1 LNAYWILGV
10 PAGSRHRDLAWSFLG
25 HCASPEMDR
34 LLTLEGAIG
43 CRKSTWSD
51 AQVNSVVPF
60 FHCLESLHQ
69 DARELPRLSNWSDL
83 ASVIDRMVLDAID
96 SEEPTAG
103 ITQRAQMRANTISRQ
118 GAQHA

>member
-1 LNAYWILGV
+1 
-10 PAGSRHRDLAWSFLG
+10 
-25 HCASPEMDR
+25 MDR

-60 FHCLESLHQ
+60 FHFLENLHQ
-69 DARELPRLSNWSDL
+69 NARELPRLSNWSDL

-96 SEEPTAG
+96 TEEPTAA
-103 ITQRAQMRANTISRQ
+103 IVLRAQASAGEIHLQEARRA
-118 GAQHA
+118 